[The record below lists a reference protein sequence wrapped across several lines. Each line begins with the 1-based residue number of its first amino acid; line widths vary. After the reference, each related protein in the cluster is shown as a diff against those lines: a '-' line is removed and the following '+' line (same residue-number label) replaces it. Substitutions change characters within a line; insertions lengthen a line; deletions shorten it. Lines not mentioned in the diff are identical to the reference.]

1 MSGLSNSGQPR
12 NHSPSCWSGVLAE
25 AREMIR
31 GVEADLHDQE
41 IKLYPSTKTGERAR
55 SLWRKIKPRLLR
67 GGAVEITTSV
77 LRLKLH
83 REELRRAR
91 TILVDMGLIKPT
103 ADGRFV
109 LGPLGPHSRIDELI
123 RDQFFDLKL
132 LEGVVVGLSAIM
144 QKSKTQGK
152 RRRS

>member
-1 MSGLSNSGQPR
+1 
-12 NHSPSCWSGVLAE
+12 
-25 AREMIR
+25 MIR

-67 GGAVEITTSV
+67 RGAVEITTSV

-109 LGPLGPHSRIDELI
+109 LGPLGPHTRIDELI

>member
-1 MSGLSNSGQPR
+1 MMKEGRGPFAWIADSR
-12 NHSPSCWSGVLAE
+12 DTV
-25 AREMIR
+25 REI
-31 GVEADLHDQE
+31 EADLHDQE

-83 REELRRAR
+83 REELRRAKA
-91 TILVDMGLIKPT
+91 ILIDMGLIKPR
-103 ADGRFV
+103 ADGRYV

-132 LEGVVVGLSAIM
+132 LEDVVVGLSAIM
-144 QKSKTQGK
+144 SMPD
-152 RRRS
+152 

>member
-1 MSGLSNSGQPR
+1 MMNEGRGPFAWIADSR
-12 NHSPSCWSGVLAE
+12 DTV
-25 AREMIR
+25 REI
-31 GVEADLHDQE
+31 EADLHDQG
-41 IKLYPSTKTGERAR
+41 IKLYPPTKNGERAR

-91 TILVDMGLIKPT
+91 TILIDMGLIKPR
-103 ADGRFV
+103 ADGRYV

-152 RRRS
+152 RRRF